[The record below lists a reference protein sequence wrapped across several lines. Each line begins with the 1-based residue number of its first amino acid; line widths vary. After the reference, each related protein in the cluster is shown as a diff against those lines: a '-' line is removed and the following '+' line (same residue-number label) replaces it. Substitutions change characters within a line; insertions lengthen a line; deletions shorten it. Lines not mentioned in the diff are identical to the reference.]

1 MGGAQALQARLMGL
15 GNDRSVPKWTDG
27 EAAGKN
33 ADKAAAGKAAAG
45 KGAAGKAAAGKATA
59 AAAKK

>member
-1 MGGAQALQARLMGL
+1 MGL